1 MDLAGSERASQTKN
15 RGSQLREGANINK
28 SLLALGGCIQALAA
42 RSTAEQTHAQA
53 TETTESDGRK
63 YQRALRKHRPK
74 YAF

>member
-1 MDLAGSERASQTKN
+1 MSQPDWERTLEV
-15 RGSQLREGANINK
+15 G
-28 SLLALGGCIQALAA
+28 
-42 RSTAEQTHAQA
+42 TAEQTHAQA